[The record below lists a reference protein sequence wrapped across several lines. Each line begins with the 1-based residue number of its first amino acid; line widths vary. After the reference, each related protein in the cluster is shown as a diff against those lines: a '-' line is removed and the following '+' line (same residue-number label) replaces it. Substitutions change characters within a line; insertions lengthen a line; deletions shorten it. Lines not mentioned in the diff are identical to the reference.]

1 MGLKRTV
8 PRRSP
13 YNTLPYVTPAGCRL
27 VCWLQQ
33 PTGLAGLNGWLGWLK
48 PDPDRSALNYGLL
61 TRSTR
66 PRWCQLTPDPKPL
79 WWRVTGEG
87 RQLCAMLAEGLKKK
101 LLLLLLLSSWQC
113 HRIPAEQGAS
123 DSAFCRTPFWVACHV
138 LGWVW
143 VCIDAGFVRLVLIG
157 FCFCTACGVCGVFC
171 WCPLLI

>member
-1 MGLKRTV
+1 MLMV
-8 PRRSP
+8 V
-13 YNTLPYVTPAGCRL
+13 PYVTPPGCRL

-66 PRWCQLTPDPKPL
+66 PRWYRPRPDTKPL
-79 WWRVTGEG
+79 WWRVTDGS

-101 LLLLLLLSSWQC
+101 ILLSSWQC
-113 HRIPAEQGAS
+113 RRVPAEQGAS

-138 LGWVW
+138 LGCVW
-143 VCIDAGFVRLVLIG
+143 VCVDAGFVRLILIG
-157 FCFCTACGVCGVFC
+157 FCFCTACGECGVFC
-171 WCPLLI
+171 WCPMLI